1 MGPDSGTDAIVGF
14 LMLLTGVGGTALSV
28 GMSQFRW
35 PRSEHRRKRRLS
47 ETTAV
52 FRAVADRIAH
62 PAPPRRR
69 RLLAR
74 GQGTSNRAPLLNS
87 TSDMPLFE
95 ISNQA
100 IIESNDVRHPAARD
114 PLVDAVDPPQIVR
127 TESNR
132 QESVDIPSHPFVMA
146 GIRPGDHEVRD
157 DQCPREGLADRRPE
171 SCISGRVTGRD
182 PGRFVHLRILPRIRE
197 AHADSR
203 VVDDSPD
210 VLQEMPAAISGE
222 GP

>member
-1 MGPDSGTDAIVGF
+1 MGPDSGTHAIVGF
-14 LMLLTGVGGTALSV
+14 LMLLTGVGGAALSV

-35 PRSEHRRKRRLS
+35 PRSERRRKRRIS

-69 RLLAR
+69 RHRAR
-74 GQGTSNRAPLLNS
+74 RRAPATAPLLKS
-87 TSDMPLFE
+87 TSDMPSFE

-114 PLVDAVDPPQIVR
+114 PLVDAMDPLQIVR

-132 QESVDIPSHPFVMA
+132 QESVDIPGHPFVMA
-146 GIRPGDHEVRD
+146 GIRPADHEVRD
-157 DQCPREGLADRRPE
+157 DQCPREGLADGRPE

-210 VLQEMPAAISGE
+210 VLQELPAAISGE